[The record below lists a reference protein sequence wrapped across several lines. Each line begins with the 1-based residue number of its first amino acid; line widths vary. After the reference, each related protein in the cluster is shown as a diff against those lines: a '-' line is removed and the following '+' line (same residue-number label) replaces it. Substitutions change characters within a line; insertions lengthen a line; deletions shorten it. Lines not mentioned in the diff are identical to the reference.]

1 LALQCL
7 PALPPPAAALSN
19 VFSLCQRPGSCRG
32 SVFDLSASRTTMHV
46 TVRERYI
53 DELNELYDA
62 EQQVLRELPVMAARA
77 SSSSLRELLEA
88 GYRETQQHIERLV
101 SLFSERDERPRATT
115 CQAMRS
121 LIEEARGRFAA
132 FEPGEVLD
140 AALIGTARRIA
151 HYEMAVYGCACSYAD
166 ILDDHAATAVLQESL
181 DEAIAADASLTG
193 LAAHGQT
200 PAEAEPHTAL
210 MTGVWSTETSGFA
223 AVPPRADSDLRFPR
237 AAPSQRED
245 DDTAAGQGEN
255 DLTTA
260 PGDSAGRE
268 DGR

>member
-1 LALQCL
+1 
-7 PALPPPAAALSN
+7 
-19 VFSLCQRPGSCRG
+19 
-32 SVFDLSASRTTMHV
+32 MHV
-46 TVRERYI
+46 TFRELYV

-77 SSSSLRELLEA
+77 SSPTLRELLEA
-88 GYRETQQHIERLV
+88 CYRETQRHIERLV

-132 FEPGEVLD
+132 FEQGEVLD
-140 AALIGTARRIA
+140 AALIGTARRIE
-151 HYEMAVYGCACSYAD
+151 HYEIAAYGCACSYAD
-166 ILDDHAATAVLQESL
+166 ILEDHPAKIALQESL
-181 DEAIAADASLTG
+181 DEAVTTEVSLTS
-193 LAAHGQT
+193 LAAHGRP
-200 PAEAEPHTAL
+200 PAEAEARTAL

-237 AAPSQRED
+237 AVPSGPEE
-245 DDTAAGQGEN
+245 DDTAAGQGGT
-255 DLTTA
+255 DLTA
-260 PGDSAGRE
+260 AGDDSAGRE